1 MTANN
6 ALDRIRRDTPLK
18 SVRNVWQYEKELE
31 VLQDYIDQKEKL
43 LKAIKSM
50 LTLEDLNM
58 KVILQWDKE
67 NTPE

>member
-43 LKAIKSM
+43 LKAIKAM